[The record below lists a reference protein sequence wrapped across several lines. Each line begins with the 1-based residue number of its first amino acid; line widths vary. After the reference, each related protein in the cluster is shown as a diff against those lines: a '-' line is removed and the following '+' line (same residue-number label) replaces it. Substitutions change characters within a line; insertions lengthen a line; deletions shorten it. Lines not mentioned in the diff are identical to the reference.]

1 MSESVV
7 LAALNAEL
15 AVFAQR
21 IAAGLDVAPARRARF
36 EGMVAA
42 ALAQGVD
49 SQALLES
56 CRDHLPAGAQLVLHD
71 AHAPRL
77 DIWQRRAPVE
87 PSTSAGGA

>member
-1 MSESVV
+1 MSEMAAL

-21 IAAGLDVAPARRARF
+21 LGAGLDVAPARRARF

-42 ALAQGVD
+42 VLAQGFD
-49 SQALLES
+49 SEALLQS
-56 CRDHLPAGAQLVLHD
+56 CRDHLPAGAQLVLSD
-71 AHAPRL
+71 AHAPHL

-87 PSTSAGGA
+87 PGAEGA